1 MWARYIDW
9 QARRKGEN
17 GFLENAL
24 KRNNCGKVFNAALGD
39 GCDTVHLL
47 KNGFDVTNN
56 EIDLMFMRKALD
68 NARMHDISLKITQY
82 DWRSLSRHFDE
93 ASFDAVM
100 CMGNSLTYIF
110 AKKDRIRIL
119 KGFRRLLPSGG
130 ILMID
135 ERNYQYI
142 LDSRTEILKGNFRYS
157 GKYLYC
163 GKTVKHIPV
172 KITNRLVRMRYDDL
186 ETGKSAFL
194 DLYPFRKRQLM
205 QELNDA
211 GFSDIR
217 KFSDYMEG
225 TDENAD
231 FFQYIARK

>member
-1 MWARYIDW
+1 MWGRYIDW

-56 EIDLMFMRKALD
+56 EIDLLFMRKALD

-119 KGFRRLLPSGG
+119 KGFQRLLPSGG

-172 KITNRLVRMRYDDL
+172 KITNRLVRIPYYHL
-186 ETGKSAFL
+186 
-194 DLYPFRKRQLM
+194 
-205 QELNDA
+205 
-211 GFSDIR
+211 
-217 KFSDYMEG
+217 
-225 TDENAD
+225 
-231 FFQYIARK
+231 